1 MGEKFFFFK
10 RNEDQITLFCS
21 SDKFQIKQ
29 FYTDHS
35 TYGNLK
41 RVTARIMFVET
52 IETFEVFST
61 SLDTFLNKLNN
72 KAGKIIEEW
81 LLQNLFDEVE
91 LEKLDI
97 QYSILIIEN
106 LLKEKVN
113 NYKLLDKDK
122 FKRDAYVAE
131 EIVEPDY
138 LELLEY
144 PREPLMTKYLIRPTI
159 LERIFKRKFELK
171 QKKSLDK
178 FYIEKKKWENA
189 CKNIDQQNEQ
199 IKSKNDVLN
208 AEYKKLLD
216 EQEAIKAIE
225 NSKIEQFNNDLEQ
238 FFNFESKEDILTFLK
253 IYLAKSNFDIPKEYL
268 INTEIYFKDS
278 LISFNLD
285 LTSIES
291 LPKYSDVSVVKS
303 RLEKKYKP
311 LPEKERKALYETLLY
326 SISISLVYLL
336 YRINIHNSF
345 ETIAINGFVTTR
357 SKKTGNKSKI
367 CIQSLSADISSISE
381 YDFEFVDPK
390 ACFKGLKGISGAKLS
405 DMIGVKPIIN
415 LDKNDTR
422 LIDDKGVID
431 HLDESVNLASM
442 DWQEFEILVRD
453 IFEKEFSSAG
463 AEVKVTQSSRDK
475 GVDAIIY
482 DPDPIKGGKII
493 IQAKRYTNV
502 VGVNNVRD
510 LYGTIMNEGANF
522 GIIITTSN
530 FGSDAYEF
538 AKDKPIKLLNGENL
552 LHLLTKYN
560 YSAHIDIKT
569 ARITLGLQDN

>member
-1 MGEKFFFFK
+1 MDKNFFFYK
-10 RNEDQITLFCS
+10 RNEDKITLLSS

-29 FYTDHS
+29 FYTEYS

-61 SLDTFLNKLNN
+61 SLETFLNKLNH

-81 LLQNLFDEVE
+81 RLQNLFDEVE

-97 QYSILIIEN
+97 QYGILIIEN
-106 LLKEKVN
+106 LLKEKVKE
-113 NYKLLDKDK
+113 YKLLDKDK
-122 FKRDAYVAE
+122 FKRDAYVAK

-144 PREPLMTKYLIRPTI
+144 PREPLMTKYLIKPTI
-159 LERIFKRKFELK
+159 IERIFKRKFELK

-178 FYIEKKKWENA
+178 FYIEKKKWENT
-189 CKNIDQQNEQ
+189 CKDIDLKNKQ

-208 AEYKKLLD
+208 SEYKESLD
-216 EQEAIKAIE
+216 EQEAIQAIE
-225 NSKIEQFNNDLEQ
+225 NSKIEKSNNDLEQ
-238 FFNFESKEDILTFLK
+238 IFNFESKEDILTFLK

-268 INTEIYFKDS
+268 INTEIFFKDS

-291 LPKYSDVSVVKS
+291 LPKYLDVSVIKS

-311 LPEKERKALYETLLY
+311 LPEKERKALYEILLY

-336 YRINIHNSF
+336 YRININNPF

-357 SKKTGNKSKI
+357 SKKTGKKSRI

-381 YDFEFVDPK
+381 FDFEFVDPK

-431 HLDESVNLASM
+431 NLDESVNLASM

-453 IFEKEFSSAG
+453 IFEKEFSTAG

-538 AKDKPIKLLNGENL
+538 AKDKPIKLLSGENL
-552 LHLLTKYN
+552 LHLLAKYN

>member
-1 MGEKFFFFK
+1 
-10 RNEDQITLFCS
+10 
-21 SDKFQIKQ
+21 
-29 FYTDHS
+29 
-35 TYGNLK
+35 
-41 RVTARIMFVET
+41 MFVET

-326 SISISLVYLL
+326 SISISLVY
-336 YRINIHNSF
+336 
-345 ETIAINGFVTTR
+345 
-357 SKKTGNKSKI
+357 
-367 CIQSLSADISSISE
+367 
-381 YDFEFVDPK
+381 
-390 ACFKGLKGISGAKLS
+390 
-405 DMIGVKPIIN
+405 
-415 LDKNDTR
+415 
-422 LIDDKGVID
+422 
-431 HLDESVNLASM
+431 
-442 DWQEFEILVRD
+442 
-453 IFEKEFSSAG
+453 
-463 AEVKVTQSSRDK
+463 
-475 GVDAIIY
+475 
-482 DPDPIKGGKII
+482 
-493 IQAKRYTNV
+493 
-502 VGVNNVRD
+502 
-510 LYGTIMNEGANF
+510 
-522 GIIITTSN
+522 
-530 FGSDAYEF
+530 
-538 AKDKPIKLLNGENL
+538 
-552 LHLLTKYN
+552 
-560 YSAHIDIKT
+560 
-569 ARITLGLQDN
+569 